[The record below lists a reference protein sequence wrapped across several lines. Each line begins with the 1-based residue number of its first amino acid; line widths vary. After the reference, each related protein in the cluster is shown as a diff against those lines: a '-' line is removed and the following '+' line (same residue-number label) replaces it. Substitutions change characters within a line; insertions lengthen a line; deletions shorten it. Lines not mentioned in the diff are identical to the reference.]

1 MKSCCLFPS
10 SFSLPRALRFRLPVL
25 LAGALWAC
33 ASAWSQTVLDNAA
46 LLGMSRQQVMP
57 ALVNAQPVRSPRRLS
72 SGAVGSLRVPD
83 ALCEGLHFQQ
93 TLYFAH
99 QTLGQMELVLLNPA
113 AGTGASNAEAATA
126 ATFAALVQSLRK
138 ELGPELATFA
148 SSPEIMADTVSWVS
162 AGADVTLLRSGT
174 LKHPGVRLVI
184 RQQRL
189 VDASEL

>member
-1 MKSCCLFPS
+1 M
-10 SFSLPRALRFRLPVL
+10 PRALRFRLPAL

-46 LLGMSRQQVMP
+46 LLGMSRHQVMP
-57 ALVNAQPVRSPRRLS
+57 ALVNAQPVRSSRRLS

-99 QTLGQMELVLLNPA
+99 QKLEQMELVLINPA
-113 AGTGASNAEAATA
+113 AGAGSAEAATA

-174 LKHPGVRLVI
+174 SEHPGVRLVI

>member
-1 MKSCCLFPS
+1 MKSGCLFPS

-99 QTLGQMELVLLNPA
+99 QTLDQMELVLLNPA
-113 AGTGASNAEAATA
+113 AGMGASNAEAATA

-174 LKHPGVRLVI
+174 LEHPGVRLVI
-184 RQQRL
+184 RRQRL